1 MKTMGQEYENILPA
15 CVYVTV
21 SGYVAGYDVP
31 VQLRYSCRFS
41 PASAQQLALAFGCAR
56 VAPPGRRER
65 DG

>member
-1 MKTMGQEYENILPA
+1 MKTMGQGYENILPA

-31 VQLRYSCRFS
+31 VQLRYSRRLS
-41 PASAQQLALAFGCAR
+41 PASYQQLALAFGCAR
-56 VAPPGRRER
+56 VAPSGRWER